1 MGFEACHP
9 AVNAIFFAAVLAA
22 GLCFSHPVFLAIGFC
37 AAFAYSCRRRGSRAL
52 WQNLCLLPCA
62 VVFALCYAGTH
73 HFGITVLRQNFIGNR
88 LTVESLVYGLA
99 LGLRLATAIM
109 WLRCLHAVFTAD
121 KVVYLLGRVSPGLSL
136 FVSIL
141 LRMVPRI
148 GAQAR
153 RLHTARQ
160 GLGRGCGKNATGS
173 RLKNA
178 LRIFSMMI
186 SWTIGALAT
195 ASESMQSR
203 GSSLRGRRAFSIY
216 RFDGRDRAFVI
227 ILFTCLTL
235 TAIAALLGTTRMICD
250 PRIIVPPVTAA
261 QLPLCMG
268 YSLACLLPLLL
279 ELGTDLAFSHA
290 ATRTLNRPKP

>member
-1 MGFEACHP
+1 MGFETCHP
-9 AVNAIFFAAVLAA
+9 AVNAIFFAAVISA
-22 GLCFSHPVFLAIGFC
+22 GLSFSHPVFLIIGFC
-37 AAFAYSCRRRGSRAL
+37 AAFAYSCRRGMRAL

-88 LTVESLVYGLA
+88 LTVESLVYGLV
-99 LGLRLATAIM
+99 LGLQLATAGM
-109 WLRCLHAVFTAD
+109 WLRCLYAVFTAD
-121 KVVYLLGRVSPGLSL
+121 KVVYLLGQVSPGLSL

-148 GAQAR
+148 GAQTR

-160 GLGRGCGKNATGS
+160 GIGRGCGKNAAGG

-186 SWTIGALAT
+186 SWTIGALVT

-227 ILFTCLTL
+227 VLFTCLTL
-235 TAIAALLGTTRMICD
+235 TVMGALLGTTRMVCD
-250 PRIIVPPVTAA
+250 PQIIVPPITAV
-261 QLPLCMG
+261 QLPLCIG
-268 YSLACLLPLLL
+268 YGLLCLLPLLL
-279 ELGTDLAFSHA
+279 ELGTELSFVRSAAHA
-290 ATRTLNRPKP
+290 LDHAKP